1 LAIETSSF
9 AETEN
14 IWGGFMTHNKVDMT
28 RAGELAAGAGFS
40 FHRQIGLASNPR
52 LCATIVALLTSGAT
66 PCLAQ
71 ESNEANT
78 TAGAES
84 GEIVVTATRQ
94 ATSLSKVPLSVAVIT
109 PQQMD
114 TQGLRNISDITRIT
128 PGIALTPAAGTAGVA
143 GTNQVISIRGISS
156 VVGSPTTGIYID
168 DTPIQGRPLGSANN
182 VYPQLFDLER
192 VEVLRGPQGTL
203 FGAGAEGGAIRFITP
218 RPGMES
224 FSGYAR
230 GELAFT
236 KNGAPTFELGNA
248 FGGPIIK
255 DRLAFRVS
263 AWYRRE
269 GGYISEINEFTKQVT
284 AKDANNHA
292 SYALRGALTWKAS
305 DNFSA
310 TFSTMYQN
318 EKQDD
323 NSSFYTTVSNPAKSD
338 FNATRVFPSPS
349 NNKFVL
355 SNLDFRYNGGAIDI
369 ISTTSYFNHK
379 SDLFQDYTH
388 FISSVLFRFPYLF
401 PQGSVES
408 ANLEDHQKNW
418 TQEIRIQSHPGARLN
433 WVVGG
438 FYGHSKQT
446 SYQLNNDPNLNA
458 LLATFNA
465 GPLPLLP
472 GDHALQQTVGATDIQ
487 KAAFGQADFELVDG
501 LKLTAGV
508 RVAKVD
514 VAAFRDAIG
523 PIAGANASYSAKTS
537 ETPVTPKFGI
547 SYQASDN
554 MLLYAS
560 AGKGYRIGGIN
571 GPQLSFCD
579 STLAQIG
586 LKSTPGSYKSDSL
599 WSFEAGAKSKLLDG
613 RLSIAASAFDIRWK
627 NIQQLVSIAAC
638 KGSFIVNVGAAR
650 SVGFDL
656 ALDFRVNSN
665 LKVGTSIGYA
675 NARLTQD
682 FQGTPGTFFARKGDK
697 VGGPPLTIAVTG
709 DYEQPIGDDRSAYL
723 HADFQHVSQG
733 PEIDLTVFGTDPLAH
748 RSESFDQLNLR
759 LGLRLKSLDVSVFA
773 NNLLDQAP
781 IISRF
786 RGSVGPA
793 DNLFTATTIRPR
805 TFGVTGT
812 LRY

>member
-1 LAIETSSF
+1 MKNGKDNS
-9 AETEN
+9 
-14 IWGGFMTHNKVDMT
+14 KQV
-28 RAGELAAGAGFS
+28 GERPPGAGFPRGWS
-40 FHRQIGLASNPR
+40 IRSGANRHLCALTAGLLAS
-52 LCATIVALLTSGAT
+52 VAA
-66 PCLAQ
+66 PCFAQ
-71 ESNEANT
+71 
-78 TAGAES
+78 TAAGSS
-84 GEIVVTATRQ
+84 GEPADSAEADTPTSADDIVVTATRQ
-94 ATSLSKVPLSVAVIT
+94 ATSLNKVPLSVVAIT

-114 TQGLRNISDITRIT
+114 TQGLRNIGDITRVT

-218 RPGMES
+218 RPDFDS
-224 FSGYAR
+224 YSGYAR
-230 GELAFT
+230 GEVAFT
-236 KNGAPTFELGNA
+236 RNGAPTFELGNA
-248 FGGPIIK
+248 LGGPIVE

-263 AWYRRE
+263 GWYRRE
-269 GGYISEINEFTKQVT
+269 GGYINEINEFTNQVID
-284 AKDANNHA
+284 KSANNKA
-292 SYALRGALTWKAS
+292 SYALRGALGWKPS
-305 DNFSA
+305 ENFSA
-310 TFSTMYQN
+310 TVSTMYQN
-318 EKQDD
+318 EQQDD
-323 NSSFYTTVSNPAKSD
+323 NSSFYTTVSNPGKSD

-349 NNKFVL
+349 HDKFVL
-355 SNLDFRYNGGAIDI
+355 SNLDLRYNGSAIDI
-369 ISTTSYFNHK
+369 ISSTSYFKHD

-388 FISSVLFRFPYLF
+388 FISSVLFGFPYLF

-408 ANLEDHQKNW
+408 ANLKDQQKNW
-418 TQEIRIQSHPGARLN
+418 TQEIRIQSHPGNRLN

-446 SYQLNNDPNLNA
+446 SFQLNNDPNLNA
-458 LLATFNA
+458 LLATFGV

-487 KAAFGQADFELVDG
+487 KAGFGQADYEVLDG

-508 RVAKVD
+508 RVAQVD
-514 VAAFRDAIG
+514 VSAFRDAIG
-523 PIAGANASYSAKTS
+523 PIAGANASYSSKTS
-537 ETPVTPKFGI
+537 ETPVTPKVGV
-547 SYQASDN
+547 SYQASDST
-554 MLLYAS
+554 LLYAS

-599 WSFEAGAKSKLLDG
+599 WSYEVGAKSKLFDG
-613 RLSIAASAFDIRWK
+613 RLSVAASAFDIEWK

-665 LKVGTSIGYA
+665 LRVGTSIGYA
-675 NARLTQD
+675 KANLTED
-682 FQGTPGTFFARKGDK
+682 FQGTPGASGTPTFFARKGDR
-697 VGGPPLTIAVTG
+697 VGGPPLTATVSG

-723 HADFQHVSQG
+723 HADFQHISKG
-733 PEIDLTVFGTDPLAH
+733 PKIDYSIFGADPQAH
-748 RSESFDQLNLR
+748 RSDSFEQLSVR
-759 LGLRLKSLDVSVFA
+759 LGLRLDRLDVSAFA
-773 NNLLDQAP
+773 TNLLDQAP

-786 RGSVGPA
+786 RGSLGA
-793 DNLFTATTIRPR
+793 RDNLFTATTIRPR

>member
-1 LAIETSSF
+1 
-9 AETEN
+9 
-14 IWGGFMTHNKVDMT
+14 MTNGNFDSRRSDEGAST
-28 RAGELAAGAGFS
+28 ARIAFGQAFPAAPN
-40 FHRQIGLASNPR
+40 RR
-52 LCATIVALLTSGAT
+52 LCALIIGLLTTVAT
-66 PCLAQ
+66 PCMAQ
-71 ESNEANT
+71 EALKTPGDQAS
-78 TAGAES
+78 TADADTPPVAGS

-94 ATSLSKVPLSVAVIT
+94 ATSLSKVPMSVAAIT
-109 PQQMD
+109 PEQMD
-114 TQGLRNISDITRIT
+114 TQGLRSIGDITRVT
-128 PGIALTPAAGTAGVA
+128 PGIAITPAAGTAGVA
-143 GTNQVISIRGISS
+143 GTNTVISIRGISS

-168 DTPIQGRPLGSANN
+168 DTPIQGRPLGSSNN

-224 FSGYAR
+224 YSGYAR

-236 KNGAPTFELGNA
+236 HNGAPTFELGNA
-248 FGGPIIK
+248 FGGPIIA

-269 GGYISEINEFTKQVT
+269 GGYINEINEFTHQVIDT
-284 AKDANNHA
+284 SANDHS
-292 SYALRGALTWKAS
+292 SYALRGALSWNAS

-310 TFSTMYQN
+310 TVSTMYQN
-318 EKQDD
+318 EEQGD
-323 NSSFYTTVSNPAKSD
+323 NSSFYTTVSNPANSD

-349 NNKFVL
+349 HNKFVL
-355 SNLDFRYNGGAIDI
+355 SNLDLRYSGGAVDI
-369 ISTTSYFNHK
+369 ISSTSYFNHS

-388 FISSVLFRFPYLF
+388 FISSVLFRYPYLF

-433 WVVGG
+433 WVIGG

-472 GDHALQQTVGATDIQ
+472 GDHALEQTLGATDIQ
-487 KAAFGQADFELVDG
+487 KAAFGQADYEIFDG

-514 VAAFRDAIG
+514 VSAFRDAIG
-523 PIAGANASYSAKTS
+523 PIAGANASYSSQTS
-537 ETPVTPKFGI
+537 ETPVTPKFGV
-547 SYQASDN
+547 SYQASEST
-554 MLLYAS
+554 LIYAT

-586 LKSTPGSYKSDSL
+586 LTSPPGSYKSDSL
-599 WSFEAGAKSKLLDG
+599 WSFEVGAKTRLLDG
-613 RLSIAASAFDIRWK
+613 RLSVAASAFDIRWR

-638 KGSFIVNVGAAR
+638 KGSFIVNVGSAR

-665 LKVGTSIGYA
+665 LRVGGSIGYA
-675 NARLTQD
+675 NARLSQD

-697 VGGPPLTIAVTG
+697 VGGPPLTATVSG

-733 PEIDLTVFGTDPLAH
+733 PVIDYTIFGTDPLAH
-748 RSESFDQLNLR
+748 RSDSFDQLNVR
-759 LGLRLKSLDVSVFA
+759 LGLRLKGLDVSVFA
-773 NNLLDQAP
+773 ANLLDQAP

-793 DNLFTATTIRPR
+793 DDLFTATTIRPR
-805 TFGVTGT
+805 TVGVTGT

>member
-1 LAIETSSF
+1 
-9 AETEN
+9 
-14 IWGGFMTHNKVDMT
+14 MTNGKVDLS
-28 RAGELAAGAGFS
+28 RVGEGAAAASFS
-40 FHRQIGLASNPR
+40 FRQSIIFATNRRLYATMASLLAS
-52 LCATIVALLTSGAT
+52 VAT

-71 ESNEANT
+71 EG
-78 TAGAES
+78 AGSSGGQLGSAESGTPIGAGS

-94 ATSLSKVPLSVAVIT
+94 ATSLRKVPLSVAVIT

-168 DTPIQGRPLGSANN
+168 DTSIQGRPLGSANN
-182 VYPQLFDLER
+182 VYPQLFDL
-192 VEVLRGPQGTL
+192 
-203 FGAGAEGGAIRFITP
+203 AIRFITP

-248 FGGPIIK
+248 FGGPIVK
-255 DRLAFRVS
+255 DRLAFRIS

-269 GGYISEINEFTKQVT
+269 GGYINEINEFTKQVS
-284 AKDANNHA
+284 DRSANNHA
-292 SYALRGALTWKAS
+292 SYALRGALTWRAS

-310 TFSTMYQN
+310 TLSTMYQN
-318 EKQDD
+318 EQQDD

-349 NNKFVL
+349 HNKFVL
-355 SNLDFRYNGGAIDI
+355 SNLDLRYDGAAVDI
-369 ISTTSYFNHK
+369 ISSTSYFNHS

-388 FISSVLFRFPYLF
+388 FISSVLFSFPYLF

-418 TQEIRIQSHPGARLN
+418 TQEVRIQSHPGARLN
-433 WVVGG
+433 WVIGG

-472 GDHALQQTVGATDIQ
+472 GDHALEQTLGATDIQ
-487 KAAFGQADFELVDG
+487 KAAFGQADFEVVNG

-514 VAAFRDAIG
+514 VSAFREARG
-523 PIAGANASYSAKTS
+523 PIAGANASYSSQTS

-547 SYQASDN
+547 SYQATDST
-554 MLLYAS
+554 LLYAS

-599 WSFEAGAKSKLLDG
+599 WSFEVGAKSRLLDG
-613 RLSIAASAFDIRWK
+613 RLSVAASAFDIRWK

-656 ALDFRVNSN
+656 ALDFQVNSK

-675 NARLTQD
+675 NARLTED

-697 VGGPPLTIAVTG
+697 VGGPPLTVAVTG
-709 DYEQPIGDDRSAYL
+709 DYEQPIGDDRNAYL
-723 HADFQHVSQG
+723 HADYQHVSRG
-733 PEIDLTVFGTDPLAH
+733 PEIDLSVFGTDPLAH
-748 RSESFDQLNLR
+748 RSDSFDQLNLR
-759 LGLRLKSLDVSVFA
+759 LGLRLKGLDVSVFA
-773 NNLLDQAP
+773 TNLLNQAP

-786 RGSVGPA
+786 RGSVGTR
-793 DNLFTATTIRPR
+793 DDLFTATTIRPR
-805 TFGVTGT
+805 TIGVTGT

>member
-1 LAIETSSF
+1 MINGNVDFRLF
-9 AETEN
+9 GETEAN
-14 IWGGFMTHNKVDMT
+14 
-28 RAGELAAGAGFS
+28 AGFS
-40 FHRQIGLASNPR
+40 RLRPKSAVSNRR
-52 LCATIVALLTSGAT
+52 LGALMVGLLTSVAT
-66 PCLAQ
+66 PSFAQ
-71 ESNEANT
+71 NAAASSSGQAGSAEAT
-78 TAGAES
+78 SPSDAGS
-84 GEIVVTATRQ
+84 GEILVTATRQ
-94 ATSLSKVPLSVAVIT
+94 TTSVSKVPLSVAVIT

-114 TQGLRNISDITRIT
+114 TQGLRNINDITRVT

-248 FGGPIIK
+248 IGGPIIK

-263 AWYRRE
+263 AWFRRE
-269 GGYISEINEFTKQVT
+269 GGYINEINEFTKQVV
-284 AKDANNHA
+284 DRSANNHS
-292 SYALRGALTWKAS
+292 SYALRGALSWKAS

-310 TFSTMYQN
+310 TLSTMYQN
-318 EKQDD
+318 EQQDD

-338 FNATRVFPSPS
+338 FNATRLFPSPS
-349 NNKFVL
+349 HNKFVL
-355 SNLDFRYNGGAIDI
+355 SNLDLRYNGAAFDV
-369 ISTTSYFNHK
+369 ISSTSYFNHR

-388 FISSVLFRFPYLF
+388 FISSVLFAFPYVF
-401 PQGSVES
+401 PQGSQES

-433 WVVGG
+433 WVIGG

-472 GDHALQQTVGATDIQ
+472 GNHALEQTVGATDIQ
-487 KAAFGQADFELVDG
+487 KAAFGQADFEVVNG

-514 VAAFRDAIG
+514 VSAFRNAIG
-523 PIAGANASYSAKTS
+523 PIAGANASYSSKTS

-547 SYQASDN
+547 SYQATDST
-554 MLLYAS
+554 LLYAS
-560 AGKGYRIGGIN
+560 AGKGYRIGGVN

-586 LKSTPGSYKSDSL
+586 LTSTPGSYKSDSL
-599 WSFEAGAKSKLLDG
+599 WSFEAGMKSRLLDG
-613 RLSIAASAFDIRWK
+613 RLSVAASAFDIRWK
-627 NIQQLVSIAAC
+627 NIQQQVSIAAC
-638 KGSFIVNVGAAR
+638 KGSFIVNVGSAR

-665 LKVGTSIGYA
+665 LKVGASIGYA
-675 NARLTQD
+675 NARLSQD

-697 VGGPPLTIAVTG
+697 VGGPPLTATVSG
-709 DYEQPIGDDRSAYL
+709 DYEQPIGEDRSAYL
-723 HADFQHVSQG
+723 HADYQHVSQG
-733 PEIDLTVFGTDPLAH
+733 PVIDYTVFGTDPLAH
-748 RSESFDQLNLR
+748 RSDSFEQINLR
-759 LGLRLKSLDVSVFA
+759 LGLRMEGMDVSVFA
-773 NNLLDQAP
+773 TNLTDQAP

-793 DNLFTATTIRPR
+793 DDLFTATTIRPR
-805 TFGVTGT
+805 TIGVTGT
-812 LRY
+812 IRY

>member
-1 LAIETSSF
+1 MKDT
-9 AETEN
+9 
-14 IWGGFMTHNKVDMT
+14 KVDLHLSS
-28 RAGELAAGAGFS
+28 ECAAGAAISPRTAFS
-40 FHRQIGLASNPR
+40 SRTNRYISLSMAALLAS
-52 LCATIVALLTSGAT
+52 VAT
-66 PCLAQ
+66 PCYAQ
-71 ESNEANT
+71 ASDTSPGGQSAPDESGTPADS
-78 TAGAES
+78 AS

-94 ATSLSKVPLSVAVIT
+94 ATSLSKVPMSVAAIT

-114 TQGLRNISDITRIT
+114 TQGLRNINDITRVT
-128 PGIALTPAAGTAGVA
+128 PGIALTPASNGAGVA

-224 FSGYAR
+224 SSGYAR

-236 KNGAPTFELGNA
+236 HNGAPTYEFGNA
-248 FGGPIIK
+248 YGGPVIK

-269 GGYISEINEFTKQVT
+269 GGYINEINEFTKQVT
-284 AKDANNHA
+284 DKAANNHA
-292 SYALRGALTWKAS
+292 SYALRGALAWKVS
-305 DNFSA
+305 DALSA

-318 EKQDD
+318 EQQDD
-323 NSSFYTTVSNPAKSD
+323 NSSFYTTVSNPGKSD

-349 NNKFVL
+349 HNKFVL
-355 SNLDFRYNGGAIDI
+355 SNLDLRYDGAAFDV
-369 ISTTSYFNHK
+369 ISSTSYFNHS

-388 FISSVLFRFPYLF
+388 FISSVLFGFPYLF

-418 TQEIRIQSHPGARLN
+418 TQEIRIQSHPGGRLN

-438 FYGHSKQT
+438 FYGHSTQT

-458 LLATFNA
+458 LLATFGV

-472 GDHALQQTVGATDIQ
+472 GDHALQQTLGATDVQ
-487 KAAFGQADFELVDG
+487 KAAFGQADYELIDG

-514 VAAFRDAIG
+514 VSAFRNAIG
-523 PIAGANASYSAKTS
+523 PIAGANASYSSKTS
-537 ETPVTPKFGI
+537 ETPVTPKFGV
-547 SYQASDN
+547 SYQATGN
-554 MLLYAS
+554 TLLYAT

-599 WSFEAGAKSKLLDG
+599 WSYEVGAKSKLFGG
-613 RLSIAASAFDIRWK
+613 RLNVAASAFDIRWK

-656 ALDFRVNSN
+656 ALDFRLNSN
-665 LKVGTSIGYA
+665 LKIGASVGYA
-675 NARLTQD
+675 HAYLTED
-682 FQGTPGTFFARKGDK
+682 FQGTPGASGTPTYFARKGDR
-697 VGGPPLTIAVTG
+697 VGGPPLTATVSG
-709 DYEQPIGDDRSAYL
+709 DYEQPFGDDRTGYL

-733 PEIDLTVFGTDPLAH
+733 PEIDYTVFGTDPQAR
-748 RSESFDQLNLR
+748 RSDSFDQLNVR
-759 LGLRLKSLDVSVFA
+759 LGLRLKGLDLSAFA
-773 NNLLDQAP
+773 TNVLDKAP

-786 RGSVGPA
+786 RGSLGA
-793 DNLFTATTIRPR
+793 QDNLFTATTIRPR
-805 TFGVTGT
+805 TIGVTGT
-812 LRY
+812 YRY

>member
-1 LAIETSSF
+1 
-9 AETEN
+9 
-14 IWGGFMTHNKVDMT
+14 MTNVKVEID
-28 RAGELAAGAGFS
+28 RIGEAATVAGFS
-40 FHRQIGLASNPR
+40 LRRHIAPSSSRR
-52 LCATIVALLTSGAT
+52 LCATLAGLLASVAT
-66 PCLAQ
+66 PCFAQ
-71 ESNEANT
+71 EA
-78 TAGAES
+78 AGSSGGQAGSVESDAGS

-128 PGIALTPAAGTAGVA
+128 PGIALTPAANGAGVA

-284 AKDANNHA
+284 AKDANNLS
-292 SYALRGALTWKAS
+292 SYALRGALSWKAS

-310 TFSTMYQN
+310 TLSTMYQN

-338 FNATRVFPSPS
+338 FNATRLFPSPS
-349 NNKFVL
+349 HNKFVL
-355 SNLDFRYNGGAIDI
+355 SNLDLRYDGGAVDI
-369 ISTTSYFNHK
+369 ISSTSYFKHD

-388 FISSVLFRFPYLF
+388 FISSVLFAFPYVF
-401 PQGSVES
+401 PQGSLES
-408 ANLEDHQKNW
+408 ANLADHQKNW

-446 SYQLNNDPNLNA
+446 SFQLNNDPNLNA
-458 LLATFNA
+458 LLATFGA

-472 GDHALQQTVGATDIQ
+472 GDHALQQTLGATDIQ

-514 VAAFRDAIG
+514 VSAFRDAIG
-523 PIAGANASYSAKTS
+523 PIAGANASYSSKTS

-547 SYQASDN
+547 SYQATDST
-554 MLLYAS
+554 LLYAS

-599 WSFEAGAKSKLLDG
+599 WSFEGGVKSKLLDG
-613 RLSIAASAFDIRWK
+613 RLSVAASAFDIRWK

-638 KGSFIVNVGAAR
+638 RGSFIVNVGAAR

-656 ALDFRVNSN
+656 AVDFRVNSN

-709 DYEQPIGDDRSAYL
+709 DYEQPIGDDRKAYL

-733 PEIDLTVFGTDPLAH
+733 PEIDLSVFGTDPLAH

-759 LGLRLKSLDVSVFA
+759 LGLRLKGLDVSVFA

-805 TFGVTGT
+805 TFGITGT

>member
-1 LAIETSSF
+1 
-9 AETEN
+9 
-14 IWGGFMTHNKVDMT
+14 MT
-28 RAGELAAGAGFS
+28 RDNVDPKRLGECIADAACPSGRASRSGARLGLGLTLAGL
-40 FHRQIGLASNPR
+40 LAS
-52 LCATIVALLTSGAT
+52 VAM
-66 PCLAQ
+66 PCSAQ
-71 ESNEANT
+71 EAAAS
-78 TAGAES
+78 AGDQAQGTHADAAS

-94 ATSLSKVPLSVAVIT
+94 ATSLSKVPMSVVAIT

-114 TQGLRNISDITRIT
+114 SQGLRNINDIARVS
-128 PGIALTPAAGTAGVA
+128 PGIALTPASNGSGVA

-168 DTPIQGRPLGSANN
+168 DTPIQSRPLGSANN

-203 FGAGAEGGAIRFITP
+203 FGAGAEGGAVRFITP
-218 RPGMES
+218 RPGLES
-224 FSGYAR
+224 YTGYAR
-230 GELAFT
+230 GEVAFT
-236 KNGAPTFELGNA
+236 HNGAPTFELGNA

-269 GGYISEINEFTKQVT
+269 GGYINEINEFTNQVT
-284 AKDANNHA
+284 DKAANNHS

-305 DNFSA
+305 DNLSV
-310 TFSTMYQN
+310 TFSTMYQK
-318 EKQDD
+318 EEQDD
-323 NSSFYTTVSNPAKSD
+323 NSSFYTTVSDPGKSN

-349 NNKFVL
+349 HNKFVL
-355 SNLDFRYNGGAIDI
+355 SNLDLRYSGAAFDV
-369 ISTTSYFNHK
+369 ISSTSYFNHS

-388 FISSVLFRFPYLF
+388 FISSVLFGFPYLF

-418 TQEIRIQSHPGARLN
+418 TQEIRIQSHPGERLN
-433 WVVGG
+433 WVIGG
-438 FYGHSKQT
+438 FYGHSEQT

-458 LLATFNA
+458 LLASFGA

-472 GDHALQQTVGATDIQ
+472 GGHALEQTLGATDVQ
-487 KAAFGQADFELVDG
+487 KAAFGQADYEIAQG
-501 LKLTAGV
+501 LKLTAGI

-514 VAAFRDAIG
+514 VSAFRDAIG
-523 PIAGANASYSAKTS
+523 PIAGANASYSSKTS
-537 ETPVTPKFGI
+537 ETPVTPKFGV
-547 SYQASDN
+547 SYQATDN
-554 MLLYAS
+554 TLFYAT

-599 WSFEAGAKSKLLDG
+599 WSYELGAKSRLFDG
-613 RLSIAASAFDIRWK
+613 RLSVAASAFDIRWK

-665 LKVGTSIGYA
+665 LKVGASVGYA
-675 NARLTQD
+675 HAYLTQD
-682 FQGTPGTFFARKGDK
+682 FQGAPGASGPTYFARKGDR
-697 VGGPPLTIAVTG
+697 VGGPPLTATVSG
-709 DYEQPIGDDRSAYL
+709 DYEQPIGEDRSAYL

-733 PEIDLTVFGTDPLAH
+733 AEIDYSVFGTDPQAH
-748 RSESFDQLNLR
+748 RSDSFDQLNLR
-759 LGLRLKSLDVSVFA
+759 LGLRLKGLDVSAFA
-773 NNLLDQAP
+773 TNLLDEAP
-781 IISRF
+781 VISRF
-786 RGSVGPA
+786 RGSLGVA

-812 LRY
+812 YHY